1 MDGGKYDI
9 RNNLKYLR
17 YQFTP
22 RGELKDVKKAMPFA
36 YTEITNFSNGDAE
49 NVVAEEG
56 V

>member
-1 MDGGKYDI
+1 MTKEIWKYRRDVQWD
-9 RNNLKYLR
+9 L
-17 YQFTP
+17 
-22 RGELKDVKKAMPFA
+22 LKDVKKAMPFA